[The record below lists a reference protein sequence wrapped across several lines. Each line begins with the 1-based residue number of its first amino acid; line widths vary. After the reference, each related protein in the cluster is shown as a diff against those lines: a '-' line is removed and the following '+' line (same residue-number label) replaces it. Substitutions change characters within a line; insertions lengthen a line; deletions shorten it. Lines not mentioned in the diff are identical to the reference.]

1 MAFPI
6 KLNGIVLR
14 TVNYREYDRM
24 LTLFTQEQ
32 GRVEAS
38 ARGARRPSSKL
49 LAATTQFTLGEFLLN
64 ERGGQY
70 YLAGCTVDKT
80 HYALRESPPHL
91 ACATL
96 FARLCLEVVQEGE
109 SNEGLFVLL
118 LQALAYLEAQFE
130 DIKSLTAAFLL
141 RFLALNGQ
149 GLTLRR
155 CVQCA
160 GPLRDAR
167 FDFAKGGLACAEH
180 ASPQSP
186 PATKEQVFALLRA
199 AQGDR
204 LFPLEPVEGCY
215 QAMRAYTETLLD
227 KQFPAFDYLE
237 RLL

>member
-80 HYALRESPPHL
+80 HYALRESPP
-91 ACATL
+91 A
-96 FARLCLEVVQEGE
+96 
-109 SNEGLFVLL
+109 SGLRHAVC
-118 LQALAYLEAQFE
+118 QALPGGG
-130 DIKSLTAAFLL
+130 TGG
-141 RFLALNGQ
+141 R
-149 GLTLRR
+149 
-155 CVQCA
+155 VQ
-160 GPLRDAR
+160 
-167 FDFAKGGLACAEH
+167 
-180 ASPQSP
+180 
-186 PATKEQVFALLRA
+186 
-199 AQGDR
+199 
-204 LFPLEPVEGCY
+204 
-215 QAMRAYTETLLD
+215 
-227 KQFPAFDYLE
+227 
-237 RLL
+237 